1 VKKLTTI
8 QADLLLLSVAFIWG
22 ATFVVVKNALEGITP
37 FAFNFIRFTIAFC
50 FLYLLYRPG
59 KKLIQKKIMLVGASI
74 GFVLFLGYTFQTIG
88 LKYTTAANAAF
99 ITGLSVIIVPFLNI
113 YFTKRFPQPIVIM
126 GALLAAIGLALLT
139 LKNGFMIQKGDFI
152 MLFCALC
159 FALHIVLIARYA
171 THYDSTLLAML
182 QIGVVALFSFFMFL
196 VHPTEYWP
204 TFFSKDVRI
213 ALALT
218 AIPATA
224 LALLVMNGVQKFT
237 TANRTAIILAM
248 EPVFGALTAWSYGGE
263 ILTKL
268 DLWGAGLILLGI
280 LLVELKNKQPKLS
293 HEQVQK
299 ERKL

>member
-139 LKNGFMIQKGDFI
+139 LKNGFVIQKGDFI

-171 THYDSTLLAML
+171 THYDSTLLAPY
-182 QIGVVALFSFFMFL
+182 SKL
-196 VHPTEYWP
+196 V
-204 TFFSKDVRI
+204 
-213 ALALT
+213 
-218 AIPATA
+218 
-224 LALLVMNGVQKFT
+224 
-237 TANRTAIILAM
+237 
-248 EPVFGALTAWSYGGE
+248 
-263 ILTKL
+263 
-268 DLWGAGLILLGI
+268 
-280 LLVELKNKQPKLS
+280 
-293 HEQVQK
+293 
-299 ERKL
+299 

>member
-1 VKKLTTI
+1 MKKLTTI
-8 QADLLLLSVAFIWG
+8 QADVLLLSVAFIWG

-59 KKLIQKKIMLVGASI
+59 KKLIQKKILLAGASI
-74 GFVLFLGYTFQTIG
+74 GFVLFLGYTSQTIG

>member
-1 VKKLTTI
+1 
-8 QADLLLLSVAFIWG
+8 
-22 ATFVVVKNALEGITP
+22 
-37 FAFNFIRFTIAFC
+37 
-50 FLYLLYRPG
+50 
-59 KKLIQKKIMLVGASI
+59 
-74 GFVLFLGYTFQTIG
+74 
-88 LKYTTAANAAF
+88 
-99 ITGLSVIIVPFLNI
+99 
-113 YFTKRFPQPIVIM
+113 
-126 GALLAAIGLALLT
+126 
-139 LKNGFMIQKGDFI
+139 
-152 MLFCALC
+152 
-159 FALHIVLIARYA
+159 
-171 THYDSTLLAML
+171 
-182 QIGVVALFSFFMFL
+182 MFL